1 MFFAKIPALMGW
13 PFTIVYLAL
22 WLIALYFMVFS
33 IPKAFKTNSWLETT
47 ANVFENKLV
56 KSQRTHSRTHR
67 QIVVYSAKVRY
78 EYHVDGVKYLGV
90 SQKLAKRADNGEKIH
105 KTLLEQYPVGSDLT
119 VYYNPATPEQST
131 LQKGVTGLHLILG
144 ALLFLGIGWF
154 SLLILEAAKP

>member
-22 WLIALYFMVFS
+22 WLIGLYFMVFS
-33 IPKAFKTNSWLETT
+33 IPKALKTNSWLETT

-78 EYHVDGVKYLGV
+78 EYNVDGVKQMGV

-119 VYYNPATPEQST
+119 VYYNPANPAQST
-131 LQKGVTGLHLILG
+131 LQKGITGLHLILG
-144 ALLFLGIGWF
+144 ALLFLSIGWL